1 MLLQSMT
8 LLFVMLSLSLGG
20 YEFTHQFPEEE
31 NIQLDLFFSAS
42 GMNLAKIQNIVL
54 SDLYYTIAYQEVFE
68 GKSFVEMLP
77 HITQI
82 SRTARVD
89 YPYKFRLSQVTR
101 SDYSGVKTFWQKLL
115 DLSKMGPTKEE
126 IEAAKDKLKR
136 MIERLQEHVKNVQSF
151 IKRYQSI
158 LDEVTEDR
166 IHDNFHQIWVFN
178 DLHLDYKVSPLSM
191 TVADSDQDLK
201 IFFTGNGEP
210 FSAEI
215 SELDKEHI
223 YEIIHTMGTNGL
235 FSLLRKKS
243 HLQSLGKKIHHV
255 QPLQLLGY
263 VITNST
269 LKHDM
274 REVQKNPFKWINFI
288 DGLSKPILKQ
298 WKDGSLQSQLPG
310 FAKLVG
316 KNPYDLQ
323 RYLEKGKVE
332 DFVNELIR

>member
-1 MLLQSMT
+1 MT
-8 LLFVMLSLSLGG
+8 LFFVILSHYLVG
-20 YEFTHQFPEEE
+20 YEFTHQFPEDD
-31 NIQLDLFFSAS
+31 NVQLDLFFSAT

-68 GKSFVEMLP
+68 GNSYVDMIP
-77 HITQI
+77 HVMQI
-82 SRTARVD
+82 SHTSRVD
-89 YPYKFRLSQVTR
+89 YPYKFRLSKVTK
-101 SDYSGVKTFWQKLL
+101 SEYSGVKTFWQKLL

-126 IEAAKDKLKR
+126 IESAKEKLKR
-136 MIERLQEHVKNVQSF
+136 MIDRLQEHVKNVQSF

-166 IHDNFHQIWVFN
+166 IHNNFQQIWVFN
-178 DLHLDYKVSPLSM
+178 DLHLDYKVNPLSM
-191 TVADSDQDLK
+191 TIADSDQNLK
-201 IFFTGNGEP
+201 IFFAGNGEP

-215 SELDKEHI
+215 SESDKEHI

-255 QPLQLLGY
+255 QPLQLLSY
-263 VITNST
+263 VMTNST

-274 REVQKNPFKWINFI
+274 KEVQKNPFKWINFI

-298 WKDGSLQSQLPG
+298 WKEGSLQSQLPG

-323 RYLEKGKVE
+323 HCLEKGKVE